1 MSVRRLCFEEL
12 SERRMFASVLE
23 QEPNSF
29 ANQYQPLNGDFE
41 YKVNGRLERGADT
54 KDFFGVYLRKGEQF
68 TANISASTED
78 SFELRPPRLLLLSR
92 SGTEIRSTQATGN
105 RQGWSFQMSY
115 TPLLDSVFIVGL
127 EQQFPI
133 VGPEDVP
140 PWPLIEYEMS
150 LKGTSKPYIELVTEL
165 ENNKAF
171 ISAEPKMP
179 EIKWLLK
186 GFVADPIEPATNVI
200 NWKTTLDSP
209 KGTFPHQI
217 ADFKSITDG
226 QSDAK
231 STEPYQVDFGTKI
244 VGGKLEAE
252 ASVSVRGQPLRATT
266 KSPASENYPKYDL
279 VRVLGRNPT
288 IESIDSF
295 IASFPTPADF
305 PSWQGVTY
313 QRIFVAIRQQESAA
327 EHFLESGEPK
337 FNIARRG
344 ETDDGGAGLFQITPP
359 SIEDVW
365 NWRENT
371 RSADRKLR
379 GNIPEA
385 ISYMDNIATHQRV
398 QDFIKQNGL
407 RPDIPITVLPSG
419 ITREEMIVRNM
430 IQLFNGRYAFRADIT
445 IDRNGNVPRSLK
457 IAWILMPGRD
467 PKYDEEVLERMGV
480 LVSPLLPARRDID
493 SDGAITL
500 KDLVL
505 LVEEINLVFA
515 GNAERDLGKFDVNSD
530 GFLSPLDALWLIN
543 WLNDNSREDLA
554 EGEGVEADD
563 SVESFRK
570 KMRRV

>member
-1 MSVRRLCFEEL
+1 
-12 SERRMFASVLE
+12 MFATVPE
-23 QEPNSF
+23 QEPNDF
-29 ANQYQPLNGDFE
+29 ANRYQPLNGEFAYD
-41 YKVNGRLERGADT
+41 VSGRLEREGDFADY
-54 KDFFGVYLRKGEQF
+54 FGIYIRKGETF
-68 TANISASTED
+68 TANVLASTED
-78 SFELRPPRLLLLSR
+78 SFEVRPPRLVLLSKT
-92 SGTEIRSTQATGN
+92 GTEVGSTRATGN
-105 RQGWSFQMSY
+105 RQGWSFQLSY
-115 TPLLDSVFIVGL
+115 TPLVDSAFAIGL
-127 EQQFPI
+127 VQQGAI
-133 VGPEDVP
+133 TGPEDVP
-140 PWPLIEYEMS
+140 PLPLVAYRMS
-150 LKGTSKPYIELVTEL
+150 LTGTSKPYIELVTEL
-165 ENNKAF
+165 EDNKVF
-171 ISAEPKMP
+171 ITAEPKMP

-186 GFVADPIEPATNVI
+186 GFVADPIEPATNAI
-200 NWKTTLDSP
+200 NWKTILDSP

-217 ADFKSITDG
+217 ADFRSITEG

-231 STEPYQVDFGTKI
+231 SNEPYQVDFGTKI

-252 ASVSVRGQPLRATT
+252 ASVKVRGQSLLAST
-266 KSPASENYPKYDL
+266 KSPVSENYPKYDL
-279 VRVLGRNPT
+279 VKVLGRNPT
-288 IESIDSF
+288 IPSIDSF

-398 QDFIKQNGL
+398 QDFIRQNGL
-407 RPDIPITVLPSG
+407 RSDIPITVLPSG

-457 IAWILMPGRD
+457 IAWILMPGRN
-467 PKYDEEVLERMGV
+467 PKYDEEVLQRMGV
-480 LVSPLLPARRDID
+480 SVSPLLPARRDID

-554 EGEGVEADD
+554 EGEGVEVDD